1 MRSAVKPDLYLFFAD
16 GNNTL
21 TLATGSTVGRGL
33 LGPFFI
39 QPPRQRR
46 EPFGFEDFPHPG
58 RTQWALAIFESL
70 ADLVNGVVLL
80 TQLDDQVASRR
91 LLGLSNLGSVPGKWR
106 R

>member
-1 MRSAVKPDLYLFFAD
+1 MGHRFNRGA
-16 GNNTL
+16 
-21 TLATGSTVGRGL
+21 GL

-39 QPPRQRR
+39 QPPRQRS